1 MALISLN
8 DITVGFGGQPILDH
22 VDMQIARGERVCLL
36 GRNGTGKTTLM
47 KVIGGEIQPQNGHIA
62 KQPGLKIT
70 VLTQEVPKSMPGTV
84 FEVIVGGHG
93 KTAEMLKR
101 YHRVSAEL
109 TETGSDDLIK
119 ELDKLHHSLEA
130 AGSWQVNTKAE
141 TIISQLK
148 LDADAKFDTLSAGLK
163 RRTLLARALVID
175 PDILMLDEPTNH
187 LDIESIAWL
196 EDFLQRNIRTLLF
209 VTHDRMFMRNLST
222 RIIDIDRGSLTSW
235 SCNYDAYLK
244 RKQGALDAEAK
255 HNSNFDKKLA
265 EEEVWIRKGIKA
277 RRVRN
282 EGRVRALMDM
292 RKNRSERRELAGK
305 VKMETQDVQKSGVKV
320 IDAFNL
326 GFAYPDTPPTIEKLS
341 TTILRNDRVGI
352 IGPNGSGKTTL
363 INVLLKKLKNTTG
376 KVKHGTNLEIAYFD
390 QLHAQLD
397 EEQTVWEDVGDGY
410 NSIEFNGRERHVISY
425 LEDFL
430 FPTAQ
435 SKNLVS
441 TLSGGERNRLLLA
454 KLFSKPANLLILD
467 EPTNDLDIETLDLL
481 EELLLD
487 FKGTVLLV
495 SHDREFINNVVTST
509 LVLEGNARV
518 KEFAGGF
525 DDWVRQR
532 TVEEPASAKKPK
544 QKPESQSQ
552 RDGKLKQKPKLTYK
566 QQKELEAIPEMI
578 DQMESQIAK
587 LHDEMAEPD
596 FYKKPPAE
604 IATKAEKAEAL
615 QKQLDEIF
623 ERWEELEELK

>member
-8 DITVGFGGQPILDH
+8 DISVGFGGPPILDNIN
-22 VDMQIARGERVCLL
+22 VQIARGEKVCLL

-47 KVIGGEIQPQNGHIA
+47 KVIGGEMQPQSGYIA
-62 KQPGLKIT
+62 KQPTLKIT
-70 VLTQEVPKSMPGTV
+70 TLTQEVPQSMPGTV
-84 FEVIVGGHG
+84 FDVIVGGHG
-93 KTAEMLKR
+93 KTADMLR
-101 YHRVSAEL
+101 QYHRVSGEL
-109 TETGSDDLIK
+109 TETGSEELIK
-119 ELDKLHHSLEA
+119 KLDSLHHKLEA
-130 AGSWQVNTKAE
+130 AGSWHVSTKTE

-187 LDIESIAWL
+187 LDIDSIAWL

-209 VTHDRMFMRNLST
+209 VTHDRMFMRNIST

-235 SCNYDAYLK
+235 SCNYDTYLK
-244 RKQGALDAEAK
+244 RKQGNLDAEAK
-255 HNSNFDKKLA
+255 HNSTFDKKLA

-292 RKNRSERRELAGK
+292 RELRSERREIAAK
-305 VKMETQDVQKSGVKV
+305 VKMETQDVQQSGVKV
-320 IDAFNL
+320 IDAINV
-326 GFAYPDTPPTIEKLS
+326 GFAYPDSPPLIEKLH
-341 TTILRNDRVGI
+341 TTILRQDRVGI

-390 QLHAQLD
+390 QLHEQLD
-397 EEQTVWEDVGDGY
+397 EGKTVWENVGEGY
-410 NSIEFNGRERHVISY
+410 NAIEFNGRKRNVIGY
-425 LEDFL
+425 LQDFL
-430 FPTAQ
+430 FPPGQAQ
-435 SKNLVS
+435 NLVS

-487 FKGTVLLV
+487 FRGTVLMV

-509 LVLEGNARV
+509 LVLEGKGRV
-518 KEFAGGF
+518 KEYAGGY
-525 DDWVRQR
+525 DDWLRQR
-532 TVEEPASAKKPK
+532 KVDEPSVPKKPV
-544 QKPESQSQ
+544 ETRQ
-552 RDGKLKQKPKLTYK
+552 RAATKKTEKRLTYK
-566 QQKELEAIPEMI
+566 QQKELEAIPEKI
-578 DQMESQIAK
+578 DLLETQITE
-587 LHDEMAEPD
+587 LHTEMAKAD
-596 FYKKPPAE
+596 FYKRPQAE
-604 IATKAEKAEAL
+604 ITATAEKVDFL
-615 QKQLDEIF
+615 QKQLDETYK
-623 ERWEELEELK
+623 RWEELEELQ

>member
-8 DITVGFGGQPILDH
+8 NITVGFGGPPILDNIN
-22 VDMQIARGERVCLL
+22 MQVARGERVCLL

-47 KVIGGEIQPQNGHIA
+47 KVIDGEVQPQNGHIA
-62 KQPGLKIT
+62 RQPGLKVTI
-70 VLTQEVPKSMPGTV
+70 LTQEVPKSMPGTV
-84 FEVIVGGHG
+84 FDVIVGGHG
-93 KTAEMLKR
+93 KTAELLKG

-109 TETGSDDLIK
+109 TETGSEELVK
-119 ELDKLHHSLEA
+119 QLDKIHHSLEA
-130 AGSWQVNTKAE
+130 AGSWQVSTKTE

-148 LDADAKFDTLSAGLK
+148 LDADAQFNTLSAGLK

-187 LDIESIAWL
+187 LDIDSIAWL
-196 EDFLQRNIRTLLF
+196 EEFLKRNIRTLLF

-222 RIIDIDRGSLTSW
+222 RILDIDRGSLTSW
-235 SCNYDAYLK
+235 SCDYDSYLK
-244 RKQGALDAEAK
+244 RKQEYLDAESK
-255 HNSNFDKKLA
+255 HNTSFDKKLA

-282 EGRVRALMDM
+282 EGRVRALQNM
-292 RKNRSERRELAGK
+292 RLQHSERRQLTGQ
-305 VKMETQDVQKSGVKV
+305 VKMETQNVQKSGMKV
-320 IDAFNL
+320 IEAINV
-326 GFAYPDTPPTIEKLS
+326 GFSYPDSPPIIQKFS
-341 TTILRNDRVGI
+341 TTMLRQDRVGI

-363 INVLLKKLKNTTG
+363 INVLLKKLKNTQG
-376 KVKHGTNLEIAYFD
+376 KIKHGTNLEIAYFD

-397 EEQTVWEDVGDGY
+397 EQKTVWENAGEGY
-410 NSIEFNGRERHVISY
+410 DSIEFNGRKRHIIGY

-430 FPTAQ
+430 FPAHQ

-467 EPTNDLDIETLDLL
+467 EPTNDLDVETLDLL

-509 LVLEGNARV
+509 LVLEGNGAV
-518 KEFAGGF
+518 KEYAGGF
-525 DDWVRQR
+525 DDWLRQR
-532 TVEEPASAKKPK
+532 KIQTPVQVKKTVANISKPQQKKTEK
-544 QKPESQSQ
+544 
-552 RDGKLKQKPKLTYK
+552 RLTYK
-566 QQKELEAIPEMI
+566 QQKELEAIPELI
-578 DQMESQIAK
+578 DKLESGIADM
-587 LHDEMAEPD
+587 HSEMAKPD
-596 FYKKPPAE
+596 FYKKPQPE
-604 IATKAEKAEAL
+604 IAEFAVKEETL
-615 QKQLDEIF
+615 QKKLDETYK
-623 ERWEELEELK
+623 RWEELEELK

>member
-8 DITVGFGGQPILDH
+8 DITVGFGGAPILDN
-22 VDMQIARGERVCLL
+22 VNMQIARGEKVCLL

-47 KVIGGEIQPQNGHIA
+47 KVIGGEIQPQGGYIA

-70 VLTQEVPKSMPGTV
+70 ILTQEVPKSMPGCV
-84 FEVIVGGHG
+84 FDVIVGGHG
-93 KTAEMLKR
+93 KTAELLKE
-101 YHRVSAEL
+101 YHRVSGEL
-109 TETGSDDLIK
+109 TESGDEELVKT
-119 ELDKLHHSLEA
+119 LDKLHHSLEA
-130 AGSWQVNTKAE
+130 AGSWHVNTKAE

-148 LDADAKFDTLSAGLK
+148 LDADAEFDTLSAGLK

-187 LDIESIAWL
+187 LDIDSIAWL
-196 EDFLQRNIRTLLF
+196 EEFLQRNIRTLLF

-235 SCNYDAYLK
+235 SCDYDSYLK

-255 HNSNFDKKLA
+255 HNSSFDKKLA

-282 EGRVRALMDM
+282 EGRVRALQDM
-292 RKNRSERRELAGK
+292 RKNRSERRELTAK
-305 VKMETQDVQKSGVKV
+305 VKMETQDVQQSGMKV
-320 IDAFNL
+320 IDAINL
-326 GFAYPDTPPTIEKLS
+326 GFAYPDSPPTVEKLY
-341 TTILRNDRVGI
+341 TTILRADRVGI

-363 INVLLKKLKNTTG
+363 INVLLKKLKNTQG

-390 QLHAQLD
+390 QLHGQLD
-397 EEQTVWEDVGDGY
+397 EDKSVWENVGDGY
-410 NSIEFNGRERHVISY
+410 NSIEFNGRKRHVIGY
-425 LEDFL
+425 LQDFL
-430 FPTAQ
+430 FPPGQ

-487 FKGTVLLV
+487 FKGTVILV

-518 KEFAGGF
+518 KEYAGGF
-525 DDWVRQR
+525 DDWIRQR
-532 TVEEPASAKKPK
+532 KIDEPVQQKKTK

-552 RDGKLKQKPKLTYK
+552 GYNKPKQKPKLTYK
-566 QQKELEAIPEMI
+566 QQKELDAIPEKI
-578 DQMESQIAK
+578 DLFETQLGE
-587 LHDEMAEPD
+587 LHEEMAKPD
-596 FYKKPPAE
+596 FYKRPQAE
-604 IATKAEKAEAL
+604 IAETAQKTETL

-623 ERWEELEELK
+623 ERWEELEQL

>member
-8 DITVGFGGQPILDH
+8 DITVGFGGPPILDNI
-22 VDMQIARGERVCLL
+22 DMQIARGERVCLL

-47 KVIGGEIQPQNGHIA
+47 KVIAGEIQPQGGYIA
-62 KQPGLKIT
+62 KQPNLKIT
-70 VLTQEVPKSMPGTV
+70 TLTQEVPKSMPGTV

-93 KTAEMLKR
+93 KTAEMLKE
-101 YHRVSAEL
+101 YHRVSTEL
-109 TETGSDDLIK
+109 TETGSEELIK
-119 ELDKLHHSLEA
+119 KLDTLHHSLEA
-130 AGSWQVNTKAE
+130 AGSWHVNTKTE

-163 RRTLLARALVID
+163 RRTLLARALVIE

-187 LDIESIAWL
+187 LDIDSIAWL
-196 EDFLQRNIRTLLF
+196 EEFLKRNIPTLLF

-222 RIIDIDRGSLTSW
+222 RIIDIDRGSLSSW
-235 SCNYDAYLK
+235 TCDYDSFIK
-244 RKQGALDAEAK
+244 HKQQALGAEAK

-282 EGRVRALMDM
+282 EGRVTALKNM
-292 RKNRSERRELAGK
+292 RNLRSERRELAEK
-305 VKMETQDVQKSGVKV
+305 VKMETQDVQQSGMKV
-320 IDAFNL
+320 IDAINI
-326 GFAYPDTPPTIEKLS
+326 GFAYPDSPPIIEKFS
-341 TTILRNDRVGI
+341 TTILRQDRIGI

-363 INVLLKKLKNTTG
+363 INVLLKKLKNTQG

-390 QLHAQLD
+390 QLHEQLD
-397 EEQTVWEDVGDGY
+397 EEKTVWENVGEGY
-410 NSIEFNGRERHVISY
+410 NSIEFNGRKRNVIGY
-425 LEDFL
+425 LQDFL
-430 FPTAQ
+430 FPPQQ

-487 FKGTVLLV
+487 FKGTVLMV

-509 LVLEGNARV
+509 LVLEGMGKV
-518 KEFAGGF
+518 KEYAGGY
-525 DDWVRQR
+525 DDWLRQ
-532 TVEEPASAKKPK
+532 TKINEPQQIKKPK
-544 QKPESQSQ
+544 QKPEAQ
-552 RDGKLKQKPKLTYK
+552 GYKKPNQKPKLTYK
-566 QQKELEAIPEMI
+566 LQKELDSIPEKI
-578 DQMESQIAK
+578 DRLESQLAE
-587 LHDEMAEPD
+587 LHTEMANPD
-596 FYKKPPAE
+596 FYKKTQPE
-604 IATKAEKAEAL
+604 IAATAEKTEML
-615 QKQLDEIF
+615 QKELNETF
-623 ERWEELEELK
+623 KRWEELEELQ

>member
-8 DITVGFGGQPILDH
+8 DITVGFGGPPILDNI
-22 VDMQIARGERVCLL
+22 DMQIARGERVCLL

-47 KVIGGEIQPQNGHIA
+47 KAISGDIQPQGGYIA

-70 VLTQEVPKSMPGTV
+70 TLTQEVPQSMPGTV
-84 FEVIVGGHG
+84 FDVIVGGHG
-93 KTAEMLKR
+93 KTAEMLKK
-101 YHRVSAEL
+101 YHLVSKEL
-109 TETGSDDLIK
+109 TETGSEELIK
-119 ELDKLHHSLEA
+119 KLDSLHHALEA
-130 AGSWQVNTKAE
+130 AGSWQVNTIAE

-196 EDFLQRNIRTLLF
+196 EEFLRRNIQTLLF

-222 RIIDIDRGSLTSW
+222 RIIEIDRGSISSW
-235 SCNYDAYLK
+235 TCDYDSYVK
-244 RKQGALDAEAK
+244 RKQQALDAEAK

-282 EGRVRALMDM
+282 EGRVQALKDM
-292 RKNRSERRELAGK
+292 REKRSERREITAK
-305 VKMETQDVQKSGVKV
+305 VKMETQDIQLSGVKV
-320 IDAFNL
+320 IDAINV
-326 GFAYPDTPPTIEKLS
+326 GFAYPDSPPTIEKLS
-341 TTILRNDRVGI
+341 TTILRQDRIGI

-376 KVKHGTNLEIAYFD
+376 KVKHGTNLEIGYFD
-390 QLHAQLD
+390 QLHEQLD
-397 EEQTVWEDVGDGY
+397 ESKTVWENVGEGY
-410 NSIEFNGRERHVISY
+410 NSIEFNGRKRNVIGY
-425 LEDFL
+425 LQDFL
-430 FPTAQ
+430 FPPQQA
-435 SKNLVS
+435 KNLVS

-454 KLFSKPANLLILD
+454 KLFSKPANLLVLD

-487 FKGTVLLV
+487 FKGTVLMV

-509 LVLEGNARV
+509 LVLEGKGKV
-518 KEFAGGF
+518 KEYAGGY
-525 DDWVRQR
+525 DDWLRQR
-532 TVEEPASAKKPK
+532 KIEEPVQPQKDK
-544 QKPESQSQ
+544 QKPEEQSQ
-552 RDGKLKQKPKLTYK
+552 GKPKQKPKLTYK
-566 QQKELEAIPEMI
+566 LQKELEAIPEKI
-578 DQMESQIAK
+578 DQFETQLTE
-587 LHDEMAEPD
+587 LHEEMANPD
-596 FYKKPPAE
+596 FYKKPQPE
-604 IATKAEKAEAL
+604 ITAAAEKTEIL
-615 QKQLDEIF
+615 QNQLDETYK
-623 ERWEELEELK
+623 RWEELEELQ